1 MRLLKSGEL
10 GVVAGGLDEEFADF
24 GDEYFSLDEVTV
36 RGRRPKKRKGFFSEL
51 AGRWGD
57 FFDPAKLACPSA
69 FTEMF
74 VPDEKLEEVV
84 VEAKKISPEQI
95 KDFGMLFP
103 QPAGDGKWTGY
114 SDMSDAWRD
123 LFQTMSAENLE
134 AVRQAL
140 SEMIDNA
147 MTLGNSNAVGQLC
160 ALVNLVVKAMMG
172 GGDRAGLGQAF
183 GQGLF
188 HAHGNF
194 GVSLLPLVKAF
205 EGK

>member
-10 GVVAGGLDEEFADF
+10 GVVAGGLDDEFADF

-57 FFDPAKLACPSA
+57 VFDPAKLACPSA

-74 VPDEKLEEVV
+74 AAEEKLEEVV

-103 QPAGDGKWTGY
+103 QSTSDGQWTGRT
-114 SDMSDAWRD
+114 DMWEAWRD

-134 AVRQAL
+134 AIRQAL
-140 SEMIDNA
+140 AEMIDNA
-147 MTLGNSNAVGQLC
+147 MTLGNSSAVGQLC

-172 GGDRAGLGQAF
+172 GGDRAGLGLAF
-183 GQGLF
+183 GEGLF
-188 HAHGNF
+188 QANGKL